1 MLARSLAAYET
12 QCGGRGKNGDV
23 EFCFNN
29 DKHRV
34 VNKNR
39 ASKKP
44 TAPLAAYHR
53 LFLDGRR
60 AETTKINN
68 PSASE
73 NFPLI
78 FLVSCFSYTRY
89 RWTAVYAAV
98 YNVPG
103 KYIRDHLSINL
114 NSSINPIPNSEQ
126 NLLIALLYIK

>member
-1 MLARSLAAYET
+1 MSARSLRNVRNAM
-12 QCGGRGKNGDV
+12 RWSRKNGDV

-34 VNKNR
+34 ANKNR
-39 ASKKP
+39 VSKKP

-89 RWTAVYAAV
+89 RWTVCAAV

-114 NSSINPIPNSEQ
+114 ISNINPIPN
-126 NLLIALLYIK
+126 